1 MRTVLSFRMLTVIG
15 IPPQIDFR
23 IKKKEEELGTI
34 TGKQKQG
41 NMAQGS
47 NIVTRLQFPSMHLAF
62 MMASFSARHKFIQ
75 NLHSLSPHF
84 QIQWKRARVSFPGLA
99 KISLLLLES
108 IESFSQL

>member
-1 MRTVLSFRMLTVIG
+1 MG
-15 IPPQIDFR
+15 IPPQIYFR
-23 IKKKEEELGTI
+23 IKKKKELGTI

-75 NLHSLSPHF
+75 KLQFISSLPNSMEKSKSIFPRTSQNLLASP
-84 QIQWKRARVSFPGLA
+84 
-99 KISLLLLES
+99 
-108 IESFSQL
+108 